1 MVELTISDTHSEV
14 YSKLELIVGKEYISD
29 DPAIRIVHS
38 RDQSPFANLKP
49 IPPEYVIL
57 PENTEQIQEIM
68 KVANEY
74 KIPVVLQNTGVNAS
88 GACVPEKNGS
98 ILMHL
103 RRLNQI
109 IEIDDLNMSA
119 TIQPYVSY
127 ADLQVET
134 MKKGLWLPSP
144 AAPSTVGVISNMLF
158 CGMTWCMVKYGY
170 ERRAII
176 TMTWVTPK
184 GEIIKTGSSAIE
196 NGGNFW
202 GNGPGPDL
210 KGILTGAIG
219 ELGICTEMTVKLF
232 PWVGGL
238 QLKKEGMPENTKIY
252 LISFRKSERMIKAL
266 QEISK
271 ANIAVILAKMP
282 LAWTIMGIPKF
293 LETSKQLWEKREQ
306 IEPLLKFSV
315 FVGIQGIT
323 SEKHLEYC
331 EKVVKQ
337 IAKET
342 RGNVIEPETLNLPI
356 AELAHDFIPVK
367 VLSEFFRAKVSPRIM
382 RFKGGFMPA
391 FFPQEPIEKALKS
404 RELMENTLKEFPIH
418 PQDLFSSCVV
428 PVDMGHFGLHELDI
442 FYDQN
447 NPEELKECLDFAV
460 TVQGRSQSQND
471 TWPPHAEWRVYHWEV
486 AKDIPEFAILKSKSA
501 EIKNLFDPNRIMNPE
516 KWLKDY

>member
-1 MVELTISDTHSEV
+1 MIDLSLSDKHLEV
-14 YSKLELIVGKEYISD
+14 YSKLEQIVGKEYISD
-29 DPAIRIVHS
+29 DPSIRIVHS

-49 IPPEYVIL
+49 IPPEYVVL

-68 KVANEY
+68 KISNEY
-74 KIPVVLQNTGVNAS
+74 KIPVVIQNTGVNAS
-88 GACVPEKNGS
+88 GACVPEETGS

-170 ERRAII
+170 ERRSII
-176 TMTWVTPK
+176 CMTWVTPK
-184 GEIIKTGSSAIE
+184 GEIIKTGSSAV
-196 NGGNFW
+196 GNVGKFW
-202 GNGPGPDL
+202 WNGPGPDL

-219 ELGICTEMTVKLF
+219 ELGICTEMTVKLY
-232 PWVGGL
+232 PWVGGS
-238 QLKKEGMPENTKIY
+238 QLKPGELAENTKI
-252 LISFRKSERMIKAL
+252 LTISFRKGERMIKAL
-266 QEISK
+266 QELSR
-271 ANIAVILAKMP
+271 ANIAVALTKMP
-282 LAWTIMGIPKF
+282 LVWSIMGIPKY
-293 LETSKQLWEKREQ
+293 LETSKKMWEKKEQ
-306 IEPLLKFSV
+306 IEPIMNYFV
-315 FVGIQGIT
+315 FVCIQGIT
-323 SEKHLEYC
+323 SEKQIEYC
-331 EKVVKQ
+331 EKIVRQ

-342 RGNVIEPETLNLPI
+342 RGMVIDPETMSLP
-356 AELAHDFIPVK
+356 LDQFDPDFKPEEN
-367 VLSEFFRAKVSPRIM
+367 LSEFFRAKISPRIM

-391 FFPQEPIEKALKS
+391 FFPQEPIENALKS
-404 RELMENTLKEFPIH
+404 AELMENTLKDSPIY

-447 NPEELKECLDFAV
+447 SPEELKACLDFAV
-460 TVQGRSQSQND
+460 KVQRLSQSEQD
-471 TWPPHAEWRVYHWEV
+471 TWPPHSEWRSYHWDV
-486 AKDIPEFAILKSKSA
+486 VKDIPEFAILKSKS
-501 EIKNLFDPNRIMNPE
+501 EKIKNLFDPNRIMNPG
-516 KWLKDY
+516 KWLK